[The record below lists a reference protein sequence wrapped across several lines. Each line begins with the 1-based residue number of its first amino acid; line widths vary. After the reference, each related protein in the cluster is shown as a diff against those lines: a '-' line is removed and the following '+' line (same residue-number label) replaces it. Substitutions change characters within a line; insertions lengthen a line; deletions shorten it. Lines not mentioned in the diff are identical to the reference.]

1 MVELHK
7 KEIWDWK
14 QKESEWVKTENL
26 LSGTKK
32 IIDEMGAKII
42 QQVAVIKALEHDN
55 EVYKKEIEKLLAEKN
70 KMRVRDL
77 QQFLSTFTASN
88 KAGTRQGNAVSDA
101 VLYVEVNG
109 KLHEIKKMEVQENSQ
124 TIFGLNKNHQSH
136 RLVLKTAE
144 ASNIIL
150 PGNLRTP
157 GA

>member
-1 MVELHK
+1 
-7 KEIWDWK
+7 
-14 QKESEWVKTENL
+14 
-26 LSGTKK
+26 
-32 IIDEMGAKII
+32 
-42 QQVAVIKALEHDN
+42 
-55 EVYKKEIEKLLAEKN
+55 
-70 KMRVRDL
+70 MRVRDL
-77 QQFLSTFTASN
+77 QEFLSTFTASN
-88 KAGTRQGNAVSDA
+88 KAGTKQGNAVSDA

-136 RLVLKTAE
+136 RLVLKTEE